1 MSDQSDC
8 KQLSRRQALQKL
20 AVAVPVTVVAASAV
34 RAMAAEA
41 PAAKPAAAPA
51 AAGPELKLVPDTDA
65 TAKALKYVP
74 DGTKATRVDKMGVAG
89 KDQSCKN
96 CQFYTKAGEVKGQEV
111 GKCLMLPAGMV
122 VSTGWCMSWTK
133 KA

>member
-8 KQLSRRQALQKL
+8 NKLNRRQVLQKL
-20 AVAVPVTVVAASAV
+20 AVAVPVTVVAANAV
-34 RAMAAEA
+34 RAMAEA
-41 PAAKPAAAPA
+41 PAAKPAAA
-51 AAGPELKLVPDTDA
+51 AAGPELKLVPETDA

-74 DGTKATRVDKMGVAG
+74 DATKATRVDKMGVAG
-89 KDQSCKN
+89 KDQNCKN

-122 VSTGWCMSWTK
+122 NATGWCMSWTK

>member
-1 MSDQSDC
+1 MSDQSGSS
-8 KQLSRRQALQKL
+8 KLTRRQALQKL
-20 AVAVPVTVVAASAV
+20 AAAVPVTVVAASAV
-34 RAMAAEA
+34 RAMAEA
-41 PAAKPAAAPA
+41 PAAKPA

-74 DGTKATRVDKMGVAG
+74 DATKATRVDKMGVAG
-89 KDQSCKN
+89 KDQNCKN

-122 VSTGWCMSWTK
+122 NAAGWCMSWTK

>member
-1 MSDQSDC
+1 MSDKPSC
-8 KQLSRRQALQKL
+8 SQLTRRQALQKL
-20 AVAVPVTVVAASAV
+20 AVAVPVTLVAASAV
-34 RAMAAEA
+34 RALAQA
-41 PAAKPAAAPA
+41 PAAKQGG
-51 AAGPELKLVPDTDA
+51 GPELKMVPDTDP

-74 DGTKATRVDKMGVAG
+74 DATKATRIDKMGVVG

-96 CQFYTKAGEVKGQEV
+96 CQFYTKAGEVGGKEV

-122 VSTGWCMSWTK
+122 ASGGWCMSWTK

>member
-8 KQLSRRQALQKL
+8 NKLNRRQVLQKL
-20 AVAVPVTVVAASAV
+20 AVAVPVTVVAANAV
-34 RAMAAEA
+34 RAMAEA
-41 PAAKPAAAPA
+41 PAAKPAAA
-51 AAGPELKLVPDTDA
+51 AAGPELKLVPETDE

-74 DGTKATRVDKMGVAG
+74 DATKATRVDKMGVAG
-89 KDQSCKN
+89 KDQNCKN

-122 VSTGWCMSWTK
+122 NATGWCMSWTK